1 MQGKDENFW
10 ISVDETRPNFD
21 TVWVRESR
29 RAPIPR
35 APVPLDRARESG
47 NVRIRKLLLVIAAA
61 LAIAVALTA
70 CGGSEDGQVP
80 DDAVA
85 PDAPERTQ
93 QQSAEEQANAP
104 EDPTLNITVPSME
117 RINNAPIPDTFG
129 DDEEALKN
137 FAGVHLQGT
146 GFPWQ
151 DEANVYIA
159 GHRLGYP
166 NTPSFLAFWDIDSV
180 VEGDQIFVTDANG
193 REYTYEVFQTLEV
206 DPTDLFVTEPLEG
219 RNILTLQSCTLP
231 DYERRAIVQAE
242 LQDTRA

>member
-1 MQGKDENFW
+1 
-10 ISVDETRPNFD
+10 
-21 TVWVRESR
+21 
-29 RAPIPR
+29 
-35 APVPLDRARESG
+35 
-47 NVRIRKLLLVIAAA
+47 VRIRKLLLVIATA
-61 LAIAVALTA
+61 LAIVIVLTA
-70 CGGSEDGQVP
+70 CGGSEEGQTPP

-104 EDPTLNITVPSME
+104 EDPTINITVPSME

-137 FAGVHLQGT
+137 FAGIHLQGT

-193 REYTYEVFQTLEV
+193 REYTYEVFQNLEV
-206 DPTDLFVTEPLEG
+206 DPADLFVTEPLEG

-231 DYERRAIVQAE
+231 DYERRVIVQAE

>member
-1 MQGKDENFW
+1 
-10 ISVDETRPNFD
+10 
-21 TVWVRESR
+21 
-29 RAPIPR
+29 
-35 APVPLDRARESG
+35 
-47 NVRIRKLLLVIAAA
+47 VRIRKLLLVVAA
-61 LAIAVALTA
+61 LATALLLTA
-70 CGGSEDGQVP
+70 CGGSEESPP
-80 DDAVA
+80 DEAVA
-85 PDAPERTQ
+85 PDAPEQTQ

-104 EDPTLNITVPSME
+104 ADPTLNLTVPSME
-117 RINNAPIPDTFG
+117 RINNAPVPDTLG

-137 FAGVHLQGT
+137 FVGIHLQGT

-166 NTPSFLAFWDIDSV
+166 NTDSFLAFWDIDNV
-180 VEGDQIFVTDANG
+180 VEGDRIFVSDANG

-206 DPTDLFVTEPLEG
+206 DPTDLFVTEPQEG

-231 DYERRAIVQAE
+231 DYERRVVVQAE

>member
-1 MQGKDENFW
+1 M
-10 ISVDETRPNFD
+10 
-21 TVWVRESR
+21 
-29 RAPIPR
+29 
-35 APVPLDRARESG
+35 
-47 NVRIRKLLLVIAAA
+47 RIRKLLLVIATA
-61 LAIAVALTA
+61 LAMAIVPTA
-70 CGGSEDGQVP
+70 CGGSEESSP
-80 DDAVA
+80 DEAVA
-85 PDAPERTQ
+85 PDAPQQTQ
-93 QQSAEEQANAP
+93 RQSAEERANAP
-104 EDPTLNITVPSME
+104 QDPTLTLTVPSME
-117 RINNAPIPDTFG
+117 RINDAPVPDTLG

-137 FAGVHLQGT
+137 FVGIHLQGT

-166 NTPSFLAFWDIDSV
+166 NTDSFLAFWDIDNV
-180 VEGDQIFVTDANG
+180 VQGDQIFVTDANG

-231 DYERRAIVQAE
+231 DYERRVIVQAE

>member
-1 MQGKDENFW
+1 
-10 ISVDETRPNFD
+10 
-21 TVWVRESR
+21 
-29 RAPIPR
+29 
-35 APVPLDRARESG
+35 
-47 NVRIRKLLLVIAAA
+47 VRIRKLLLVIATA
-61 LAIAVALTA
+61 LAIVIVLTA
-70 CGGSEDGQVP
+70 CGGSEEGQTPP

-93 QQSAEEQANAP
+93 QQSAEEQASAP

-137 FAGVHLQGT
+137 FAGIHLQGT

-193 REYTYEVFQTLEV
+193 REYTYEVFQNLEV

-231 DYERRAIVQAE
+231 DYERRVIVQAE

>member
-1 MQGKDENFW
+1 VKAGEHL
-10 ISVDETRPNFD
+10 
-21 TVWVRESR
+21 
-29 RAPIPR
+29 IPR

-61 LAIAVALTA
+61 LAIVIVLTA
-70 CGGSEDGQVP
+70 CGGSEEGQTP
-80 DDAVA
+80 DDVVA

-117 RINNAPIPDTFG
+117 RISNAPIPDTFG

-137 FAGVHLQGT
+137 FAGIHLQGT

-193 REYTYEVFQTLEV
+193 REYTYEVFQNLEV

-231 DYERRAIVQAE
+231 DYERRVIVQAE

>member
-1 MQGKDENFW
+1 M
-10 ISVDETRPNFD
+10 
-21 TVWVRESR
+21 
-29 RAPIPR
+29 
-35 APVPLDRARESG
+35 
-47 NVRIRKLLLVIAAA
+47 RIRKLLLVIAVA
-61 LAIAVALTA
+61 LAMAIVLTA
-70 CGGSEDGQVP
+70 CSSEEGQTP

-85 PDAPERTQ
+85 PDAPEQTQ
-93 QQSAEEQANAP
+93 QQSAEERANAP

-117 RINNAPIPDTFG
+117 RLSDSPIPDTLG

-166 NTPSFLAFWDIDSV
+166 NTASFLAFWDIDNV
-180 VEGDQIFVTDANG
+180 AEGDEVFVTDANG

-231 DYERRAIVQAE
+231 DYERRVVVQAE

>member
-1 MQGKDENFW
+1 M
-10 ISVDETRPNFD
+10 
-21 TVWVRESR
+21 
-29 RAPIPR
+29 
-35 APVPLDRARESG
+35 
-47 NVRIRKLLLVIAAA
+47 RIRKLLLVIAAA
-61 LAIAVALTA
+61 LAMAIVLTA
-70 CGGSEDGQVP
+70 CGGSEEGQTP
-80 DDAVA
+80 DDVVA
-85 PDAPERTQ
+85 PDAPEQTQ

-117 RINNAPIPDTFG
+117 RLSNSPIPDTLG
-129 DDEEALKN
+129 DDEEALRN
-137 FAGVHLQGT
+137 FAGLHLQGT

-166 NTPSFLAFWDIDSV
+166 NTPSFLAFWDIDNL
-180 VEGDQIFVTDANG
+180 VEGDRVFVEDANG

-231 DYERRAIVQAE
+231 DYERRVVVQAE

>member
-1 MQGKDENFW
+1 
-10 ISVDETRPNFD
+10 
-21 TVWVRESR
+21 
-29 RAPIPR
+29 
-35 APVPLDRARESG
+35 
-47 NVRIRKLLLVIAAA
+47 VRIRKLLLVVASA
-61 LAIAVALTA
+61 LATAFVLTA
-70 CGGSEDGQVP
+70 CGGSEESPP
-80 DDAVA
+80 DEAVA
-85 PDAPERTQ
+85 PDAPGQTQ

-104 EDPTLNITVPSME
+104 EDPTLTLTVPSLE
-117 RINNAPIPDTFG
+117 RISDATIPDTLG

-137 FAGVHLQGT
+137 FAGIHLQGT

-166 NTPSFLAFWDIDSV
+166 NTASFLAFWDIDNV
-180 VEGDQIFVTDANG
+180 VEGDRIFVSDANG

-206 DPTDLFVTEPLEG
+206 DPTDLFVTEPQEG

-231 DYERRAIVQAE
+231 DYERRVVVQAE